1 MDLNFVWGGSCF
13 QLARPMIMGVVNVT
27 PDSFSDGGSY
37 LDPQVAID
45 RAKFLFE
52 AGADIVDVGGE
63 STRPGAE
70 PVSLQLERERVI
82 PVVQE
87 LSRLGVPLSIDT
99 QKPILM
105 EEAIECGA
113 CLINDISGAQ
123 DPEVASIVART
134 NVGLCVTH
142 MQGSPRVMQQN
153 PSYQDVIQEVFT
165 FLQERVLT
173 LIRAGVNPSNIVVD
187 PGFGFGKTFDH
198 NLALLGNLN
207 KFRAL
212 GHPILVGLSRKA
224 MLGAITNKEDP
235 LDRLGSSIASVIF
248 AVTQGAEIVRVH
260 DVNETKDA
268 ILAWQCFSEAMHAES
283 EQ

>member
-1 MDLNFVWGGSCF
+1 
-13 QLARPMIMGVVNVT
+13 MIMGVVNVT

-268 ILAWQCFSEAMHAES
+268 ILAWQYFSEAMHAES

>member
-1 MDLNFVWGGSCF
+1 MDLNFVWGGSRF

-123 DPEVASIVART
+123 DPEVVSIVART

-268 ILAWQCFSEAMHAES
+268 ILAWQYFSEAMHAES

>member
-1 MDLNFVWGGSCF
+1 MDLNFVWGGSRF

-268 ILAWQCFSEAMHAES
+268 ILAWQYFSEATHAES

>member
-1 MDLNFVWGGSCF
+1 MDLNFVWGGSRF

-268 ILAWQCFSEAMHAES
+268 IVAWQYFSEAMHAES

>member
-198 NLALLGNLN
+198 NLALLRNLN

>member
-13 QLARPMIMGVVNVT
+13 KLARPMIMGVVNVT

-268 ILAWQCFSEAMHAES
+268 ILAWQYFSEAMHAES

>member
-1 MDLNFVWGGSCF
+1 MDLNFVWGGSRF

-198 NLALLGNLN
+198 NLALLRNLN
-207 KFRAL
+207 KFRVL

-268 ILAWQCFSEAMHAES
+268 ILAWQYFSEATHAES

>member
-1 MDLNFVWGGSCF
+1 MDLNFVWGGSRF

-198 NLALLGNLN
+198 NLALLANLN

-268 ILAWQCFSEAMHAES
+268 ILAWQYFSEAMHAES